1 MEVRGF
7 ALFDTAIGPCA
18 VAWGTRGIV
27 AIALPEGD
35 AEAIRRR
42 LVHRYPETPETLPPP
57 GVGLAVSDIAELLS
71 GVPND
76 LSRIALDMGHLPEFD
91 RTVYAIA
98 RTIEPGATATYGE
111 IASRMNA
118 PGAARA
124 VGAALGRNPFP
135 IVVPCH
141 RVLAANGRPGGFSA
155 RGGVALKLR
164 LLNIE
169 RAKTAATPSL
179 FDAHGGLPL
188 ATH

>member
-1 MEVRGF
+1 MEARGF

-27 AIALPEGD
+27 ATALPEG
-35 AEAIRRR
+35 EANAMRGR
-42 LVHRYPETPETLPPP
+42 LVYRYPEAREGLPPP
-57 GVGLAVSDIAELLS
+57 GVALAISDISELLS
-71 GVPND
+71 GTPND
-76 LSRIALDMGHLPEFD
+76 LSRIALDMDHLPEFD
-91 RTVYAIA
+91 RTVYAIT
-98 RTIEPGATATYGE
+98 RTIRPGATATYGE
-111 IASRMNA
+111 IASRMNT

-164 LLNIE
+164 LLTIE
-169 RAKTAATPSL
+169 RAKIATAPTL